1 MSRPDRSPLIG
12 VRASIYERRGKD
24 ETFLMTV
31 EILDV
36 NPSRLWAHVV
46 VAPPPPSSLIVAA
59 NEAARH
65 RVGDL
70 VEVQTGAAWRISLT
84 EHPEAAS

>member
-1 MSRPDRSPLIG
+1 MSGAGKNPLVG

-36 NPSRLWAHVV
+36 NPGRLWAQVV
-46 VAPPPPSSLIVAA
+46 VVPKPPSSLIVAT
-59 NEAARH
+59 NEQTRH
-65 RVGDL
+65 RIGDL

-84 EHPEAAS
+84 EHPEAP

>member
-1 MSRPDRSPLIG
+1 MIGNLHPLQGKI
-12 VRASIYERRGKD
+12 ASIYERRGKD
-24 ETFLMTV
+24 EAFLMTV

-46 VAPPPPSSLIVAA
+46 VAPPPPSGLIV
-59 NEAARH
+59 EAHEKPRH

-70 VEVQTGAAWRISLT
+70 VEVQCGAGWRISLT
-84 EHPEAAS
+84 EHPEAAP

>member
-1 MSRPDRSPLIG
+1 MSRPDRSPLVG

-46 VAPPPPSSLIVAA
+46 VAPPAPTSLLIEA
-59 NEAARH
+59 NEKPRH

-70 VEVQTGAAWRISLT
+70 VEVQCGAGWRISLT